1 MDININQITAK
12 ITLPIL
18 NIQIYL
24 NLRNSILIFIKHL
37 DNINLALQLIKRR
50 RILNSM
56 ALNNNK
62 TLLKITK

>member
-1 MDININQITAK
+1 MDINTNQITAK
-12 ITLPIL
+12 IPLPIL

-24 NLRNSILIFIKHL
+24 NLRNSIFFLINFK
-37 DNINLALQLIKRR
+37 DNINQALQLIKRR
-50 RILNSM
+50 RILNSV